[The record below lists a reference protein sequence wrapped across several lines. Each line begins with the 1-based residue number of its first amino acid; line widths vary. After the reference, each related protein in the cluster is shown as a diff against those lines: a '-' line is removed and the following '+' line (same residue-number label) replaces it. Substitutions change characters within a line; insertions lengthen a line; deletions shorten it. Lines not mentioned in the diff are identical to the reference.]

1 MVHTVRRRYKKGR
14 NRCVDKIALSKEGNV
29 GTGGT
34 LPCGEVRPSGEILN
48 PAAAKNLGERR
59 VFLPQREGVCFCR
72 RWEACVFVKNNRGP
86 L

>member
-34 LPCGEVRPSGEILN
+34 LPMRGSASVGRNFKPCGGEKFRRKACVF
-48 PAAAKNLGERR
+48 AAEGRR
-59 VFLPQREGVCFCR
+59 VFLSQREGVCFCQ
-72 RWEACVFVKNNRGP
+72 K
-86 L
+86 